1 MSTVKSKNLQVGTDA
16 TATNN
21 FTIYQPA
28 TPDGTLRIGVGNADS
43 PTEVAQFTSAGMVSG
58 ATSLTTATGS
68 APSYSARAWC
78 KLSAD
83 VIQAAGNIS
92 SVTDNGTG
100 NYTINFATAMPDAD
114 YAIGSSTTRTE
125 SDTGEAA
132 AGGIAVRQY
141 TTTSFRVLFYQGT
154 SGGFYDPTTSSFII
168 TR

>member
-1 MSTVKSKNLQVGTDA
+1 MTISIKP
-16 TATNN
+16 TATDSTIQNN
-21 FTIYQPA
+21 GSDIFTIGSSGITMA
-28 TPDGTLRIGVGNADS
+28 SGKT
-43 PTEVAQFTSAGMVSG
+43 VSG
-58 ATSLTTATGS
+58 DI
-68 APSYSARAWC
+68 SYAARAWC